1 MCQICLSQNSKW
13 WSGEWSKNKTV
24 HMYIS
29 CHVVLFVRLSIFI
42 TFCLSLSVAPW
53 PVIYA
58 LSSIQGWGS
67 QCPRFRCI
75 VDEWWGFT
83 HHQNKEPPCDLQHN
97 YWGCK
102 SSNFSLLELG
112 AFPTSSQVIRQEMSF
127 VLCLEQTFPHGLFYM
142 DKEQLI
148 SCELWSIS

>member
-1 MCQICLSQNSKW
+1 MSNLPFPKFKMMKW
-13 WSGEWSKNKTV
+13 WMVKNKTV

-53 PVIYA
+53 PEIYA

-83 HHQNKEPPCDLQHN
+83 HHQNKEPPYDLQHN

-112 AFPTSSQVIRQEMSF
+112 AFPTSSQVIRLRDVICF
-127 VLCLEQTFPHGLFYM
+127 VLLAN
-142 DKEQLI
+142 I
-148 SCELWSIS
+148 SSWIILNG